1 VTRRYELTSAADA
14 DGDRSRRPT
23 IVWFRQDLR
32 LDDNPALAHAAQL
45 GAVLPVFVDTT
56 EYQSAWLPGE
66 ASRWWLGRSLA
77 ALDSDL
83 RMLGS
88 RLVVAKGDAA
98 ENLIRLASETG
109 AQSVVWNNRY
119 EPTASAYDA
128 RLKEVLRA
136 AGLEVRSYN
145 GRLLHEPWEI
155 RTGTG
160 GCYKVFTPYWNRS
173 KRLAVAEPVAV
184 PKTLRGPA
192 TWPRSLA
199 PLSLGAAKVS
209 KTTAKRLAQYWMPGE
224 RGAQKRFQELDR
236 SFADAYPDGRDFPSH
251 AATSRLSPHLHFG
264 EVGPNRIHECL
275 LRIKGAATT
284 EATQDGVDA
293 LRRQLGWRDFTYHL
307 LHHFPHTP
315 DEPLRPEFDRVE
327 WRHDSEALAAWVR
340 GRTGYPIVDAG
351 MRELAETG
359 WMHNR
364 VRMIVGSFL
373 TKDLLIDW
381 REGAMVFWD
390 RLVDADLANN
400 TFGWQWA
407 AGCGADAAPYF
418 RIFNPTTQ
426 AKRFDPD
433 GAYVRRWIPELDR
446 LPIKYLHDPWNAPS
460 EVLRSAGIELGREY
474 PGPIVDHA
482 EARKRALEAF
492 AVLKSS

>member
-1 VTRRYELTSAADA
+1 
-14 DGDRSRRPT
+14 
-23 IVWFRQDLR
+23 
-32 LDDNPALAHAAQL
+32 
-45 GAVLPVFVDTT
+45 
-56 EYQSAWLPGE
+56 
-66 ASRWWLGRSLA
+66 
-77 ALDSDL
+77 
-83 RMLGS
+83 
-88 RLVVAKGDAA
+88 
-98 ENLIRLASETG
+98 
-109 AQSVVWNNRY
+109 
-119 EPTASAYDA
+119 
-128 RLKEVLRA
+128 
-136 AGLEVRSYN
+136 
-145 GRLLHEPWEI
+145 
-155 RTGTG
+155 
-160 GCYKVFTPYWNRS
+160 
-173 KRLAVAEPVAV
+173 
-184 PKTLRGPA
+184 
-192 TWPRSLA
+192 
-199 PLSLGAAKVS
+199 
-209 KTTAKRLAQYWMPGE
+209 MPGE